1 MPSLAE
7 TQLRIRRAVVD
18 GDAAGIARL
27 LIGGRDPRRRL
38 AIHQRH
44 YRSSLVAAIR
54 TKFPATAW
62 LLGMPFLDE
71 AAKQFVRQQPPA
83 APCIAEYGEE
93 FPRFLST
100 YLGGAHVPYLCSFAE
115 LEWHLGQV
123 AIAVDQPALALDA
136 FSTLEINTLMDASL
150 MLQTGLRYLHASW
163 PVDDLM
169 KLYLTDT
176 AHREYRLAPAD
187 VWLEVRGSRGE
198 FQINRLNAA
207 EFVFRKAVLDRQSIG
222 NAAQRALDTN
232 AEFDAGQAFT
242 TLVNGGYVIAITTT

>member
-1 MPSLAE
+1 LLSLAE

-18 GDAAGIARL
+18 GDAAGIPPQ

-44 YRSSLVAAIR
+44 YRSSLVTAIR

-100 YLGGAHVPYLCSFAE
+100 YLGGARVPYIRSFAE

-150 MLQTGLRYLHASW
+150 MLQAGLRYLHASW

-176 AHREYRLAPAD
+176 AHSEYRLAPAD

-207 EFVFRKAVLDRQSIG
+207 EFVFRKTVLHRQSIS